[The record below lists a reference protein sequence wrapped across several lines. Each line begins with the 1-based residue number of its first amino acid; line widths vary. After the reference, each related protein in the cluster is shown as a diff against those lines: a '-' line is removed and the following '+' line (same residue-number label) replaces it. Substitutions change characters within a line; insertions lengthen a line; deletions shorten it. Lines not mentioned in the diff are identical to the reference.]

1 MSWRRPEIL
10 VELVED
16 RSPTQPP
23 GFLQLR
29 RRVLQNR
36 YADGRVSET
45 YSYDSVDRAAL
56 DAVVLVLFTGSGR
69 VLLRTSL
76 RPPLSFRPPHLRT
89 GREGGAVL
97 WELPAGLIEPE
108 EQGPEGLR
116 AACARETLEET
127 GYALEPGAFEPLGAS
142 VYLSPGV
149 IAERLHYFAV
159 EVDEGA
165 RGVPTED
172 GSPVE
177 SGAAVRFFPLDDAI
191 EACERG
197 DIGDVKSEVGLRR
210 LRAQW
215 ERVRG

>member
-1 MSWRRPEIL
+1 ML

-16 RSPTQPP
+16 LSPPQPP

-36 YADGRVSET
+36 YADRSLSAP

-56 DAVVLVLFTGSGR
+56 DAVVLVLFTPSRR

-76 RPPLSFRPPHLRT
+76 RPPLCFRPERLQVP
-89 GREGGAVL
+89 EGAPGGGPVL

-108 EQGPEGLR
+108 EHGPEGLR

-127 GYALEPGAFEPLGAS
+127 GYALEPMAFEPLGAP

-172 GSPVE
+172 GTPVE
-177 SGAAVRFFPLDDAI
+177 AGAAVRFFALDEALS
-191 EACERG
+191 ACERG

-210 LRAQW
+210 LQARW
-215 ERVRG
+215 ERRG